1 MLAAVLMLIASAR
14 RTLLIEEG
22 GAWSMTT
29 GHGAITALSEGSSR
43 QNAFW
48 DALVHDSGAHV
59 MVIDIDG
66 LVHYSNSSM
75 AACFGTEVVVNK
87 RLHDL
92 IDVALADERL
102 GLVRRVAQSGKS
114 LTVDGRVKGVM
125 LRCVMRLLTPA
136 ESPRKVLIVARQL
149 APGVPPASDTE
160 HVVASVDDA
169 GILKELTD
177 REVEILRL
185 IAEGLPT
192 SAIAAKLGRS
202 VKTVEWH
209 RVSLGEKLGVSN
221 RVELARIA
229 IRAGLTGLGDPVA
242 K

>member
-1 MLAAVLMLIASAR
+1 
-14 RTLLIEEG
+14 
-22 GAWSMTT
+22 MTT
-29 GHGAITALSEGSSR
+29 GQGAVTALSDGAMR
-43 QNAFW
+43 HGAFW

-59 MVIDIDG
+59 MVIDVEG
-66 LVHYSNSSM
+66 VVHYSNSSM
-75 AACFGTEVVVNK
+75 AACFGTEVVVHK

-92 IDVALADERL
+92 IDAALADERL
-102 GLVRRVAQSGKS
+102 SLVRRVAETGRAV
-114 LTVDGRVKGVM
+114 TVDGRVRGVM
-125 LRCVMRLLTPA
+125 LRCVMRVLNPL

-149 APGVPPASDTE
+149 TPGVPPASDTE
-160 HVVASVDDA
+160 HVLASVDDA
-169 GILKELTD
+169 GILKGLTEREL
-177 REVEILRL
+177 EILRL

-229 IRAGLTGLGDPVA
+229 IRAGLTGLGDPA
-242 K
+242 AAR

>member
-1 MLAAVLMLIASAR
+1 
-14 RTLLIEEG
+14 
-22 GAWSMTT
+22 MTT

-43 QNAFW
+43 HNAFW
-48 DALVHDSGAHV
+48 EALVHDSGAHV
-59 MVIDIDG
+59 MVIDVEG
-66 LVHYSNSSM
+66 MVHYSNASM
-75 AACFGTEVVVNK
+75 AECFGAEVVVNK

-92 IDVALADERL
+92 IDAGLADERL
-102 GLVRRVAQSGKS
+102 GLVRRVAQTGKA

-125 LRCVMRLLTPA
+125 LRCVMRVLNPN
-136 ESPRKVLIVARQL
+136 ESPRKILIVARQL
-149 APGVPPASDTE
+149 APGTPPALDTE
-160 HVVASVDDA
+160 HVLATVDDA
-169 GILKELTD
+169 GVLKDLTD
-177 REVEILRL
+177 RELEILRL

-229 IRAGLTGLGDPVA
+229 IRAGLTGLSDPA
-242 K
+242 SK

>member
-1 MLAAVLMLIASAR
+1 
-14 RTLLIEEG
+14 
-22 GAWSMTT
+22 MTT
-29 GHGAITALSEGSSR
+29 GHGAIAALSEGTSR
-43 QNAFW
+43 HNAFW

-59 MVIDIDG
+59 MVIDAEG
-66 LVHYSNSSM
+66 MVHYSNASM
-75 AACFGTEVVVNK
+75 AECFGAEVVVNK

-92 IDVALADERL
+92 IDAGLADERL
-102 GLVRRVAQSGKS
+102 GLVRRVAQTGKA

-125 LRCVMRLLTPA
+125 LRCVMRVLNPN
-136 ESPRKVLIVARQL
+136 ESPRKILIVARQL
-149 APGVPPASDTE
+149 APGTPPALDTE
-160 HVVASVDDA
+160 HVLATVDDA
-169 GILKELTD
+169 GVLKDLTD
-177 REVEILRL
+177 RELEILRL

-229 IRAGLTGLGDPVA
+229 IRAGLTGLSDPA
-242 K
+242 SK

>member
-1 MLAAVLMLIASAR
+1 
-14 RTLLIEEG
+14 
-22 GAWSMTT
+22 MTT
-29 GHGAITALSEGSSR
+29 GFGANGAAGDGSLR
-43 QNAFW
+43 HNAFW
-48 DALVHDSGAHV
+48 EALVHDSGAHV

-66 LVHYSNSSM
+66 VVHYSNASM
-75 AACFGTEVVVNK
+75 AACFGVEVVVNK
-87 RLHDL
+87 KLHDL
-92 IDVALADERL
+92 LDGALADERL
-102 GLVRRVAQSGKS
+102 GLVRRVAQSGRAV
-114 LTVDGRVKGVM
+114 TVDGRVKGVM
-125 LRCVMRLLTPA
+125 LRCVMRLLNSTD
-136 ESPRKVLIVARQL
+136 SPRRVLIVARPL
-149 APGVPPASDTE
+149 SSVSPPASDTD

-169 GILKELTD
+169 GALKELTD

-229 IRAGLTGLGDPVA
+229 IRAGLTSLADPA
-242 K
+242 GK